1 MAAVQRT
8 PTPVDIRNRKAFIES
23 MEEELKRVQEHLDR
37 RQWRHRN
44 GSTSM
49 IDPNRRSLGQSMQ
62 TRQWNTLAR
71 SNPASRRRMDEQI
84 MVVEEKE
91 FERVSSAQDNVLRST
106 TPICS
111 SSCSSNS
118 PTPEPEVIRVKS
130 PFLPSTG
137 SLHHPQNP
145 FLPPVRDIFL
155 RSKSQRSPS
164 HRHQKSYPFAYSSSV
179 PALQPSTIPYD
190 EIPLLVKEM
199 PFDLMGSTLQQLPNS
214 SIHSDY
220 EDEENNDTVKEVIMP
235 SAFDDLY
242 MEGNGKDQQLV
253 DKQELEEEE
262 EQQEEEQGLKMGD
275 ELHLEVEQKSVLKR
289 KDSDELDE
297 GIGKSSLAIPE
308 GQKLVE
314 DRNTFFEF
322 GRSQRTQSLII
333 EKGQADQ
340 QLVQTLRE
348 QLRKKNEEVA
358 VQQERMHMELKL
370 REERIKKLS
379 RQNARLEREKWDL
392 LKKAREA
399 TERSM
404 NLKTKMDLQDVQLR
418 SSTTELDR
426 MNNELSSVKSANNSL
441 RLMIRDLKTKIH
453 TTNRAAQ
460 TEISSSDTK
469 TDVETQTENVYGGHY
484 SDFRVSQDWT
494 DRLSVTSSQFDSRD
508 VTPVPHL
515 ERHGRER
522 RSMKRLLNKFRRT
535 RSTVKHHSVT
545 TLAKTSTA
553 SLDNLQLSQSSL
565 TSPITLSRSSVSVT
579 SNRISVNNIQD
590 TVDPRQVLEE
600 FKTVPFAQ
608 WNTRA
613 LVAWMEVVVGMPQ
626 YIGTVRQ
633 HVTSGHAMLALNN
646 SDLEKRLGIP
656 NPFHRRRLRLTI
668 EEFRNHSPGFPHPQA
683 ADINH
688 NWVAYTWAIDCGLPH
703 LSAALYNC
711 MIDGKVLN
719 SLTRD
724 DLKKYFKVSKKVEQL
739 SFLSGVELLRMHDYQ
754 REAIIMHRQTTTN
767 ALYWTNRDVCE
778 WLKKIGL
785 QVYADNVI
793 ATGVH
798 GALLFLERGN
808 FTSEHLA
815 NIAQIPTKSPLRK
828 HLATQLAKLF
838 SNEEITS
845 IPDED
850 LEQSQQEPIP
860 PSTLSQPLAI
870 PPPPNNGSPHPV
882 RHMTLPHATSNPDVS
897 DNESQPIE
905 RNIRDRMSLRESMLR
920 SVIQQERSR
929 SRRPL
934 SKVTSTTTV

>member
-49 IDPNRRSLGQSMQ
+49 IDPNRRSLEHSVQ

-145 FLPPVRDIFL
+145 FLPPVRDMFL
-155 RSKSQRSPS
+155 RSKSQRSPI
-164 HRHQKSYPFAYSSSV
+164 HRHQRSYPFSYSSSV
-179 PALQPSTIPYD
+179 PALQPPIIPYD

-220 EDEENNDTVKEVIMP
+220 EDEENNDSAKEVIMP

-253 DKQELEEEE
+253 DKQELEEEG
-262 EQQEEEQGLKMGD
+262 EQQEEEQGLKM
-275 ELHLEVEQKSVLKR
+275 EVELNLEEEQVSPGLQKSVLKR

-314 DRNTFFEF
+314 DSNTFFEF
-322 GRSQRTQSLII
+322 GRNQRTQSLIV
-333 EKGQADQ
+333 EKAQADQ
-340 QLVQTLRE
+340 QLLQTMRE

-453 TTNRAAQ
+453 TTNRASQ
-460 TEISSSDTK
+460 TEISLSATK
-469 TDVETQTENVYGGHY
+469 TDAETQTENGYGGHY
-484 SDFRVSQDWT
+484 SEFRVSQDWT

-535 RSTVKHHSVT
+535 RSTGKHHSVT
-545 TLAKTSTA
+545 TIAKTSTA
-553 SLDNLQLSQSSL
+553 SLGKYGIITHSIIYYYSYDSSCQIL
-565 TSPITLSRSSVSVT
+565 LI
-579 SNRISVNNIQD
+579 N
-590 TVDPRQVLEE
+590 
-600 FKTVPFAQ
+600 
-608 WNTRA
+608 
-613 LVAWMEVVVGMPQ
+613 
-626 YIGTVRQ
+626 
-633 HVTSGHAMLALNN
+633 SGGQNFMFFMAVKLMLL
-646 SDLEKRLGIP
+646 
-656 NPFHRRRLRLTI
+656 
-668 EEFRNHSPGFPHPQA
+668 
-683 ADINH
+683 
-688 NWVAYTWAIDCGLPH
+688 
-703 LSAALYNC
+703 
-711 MIDGKVLN
+711 
-719 SLTRD
+719 
-724 DLKKYFKVSKKVEQL
+724 
-739 SFLSGVELLRMHDYQ
+739 
-754 REAIIMHRQTTTN
+754 
-767 ALYWTNRDVCE
+767 
-778 WLKKIGL
+778 
-785 QVYADNVI
+785 
-793 ATGVH
+793 
-798 GALLFLERGN
+798 
-808 FTSEHLA
+808 
-815 NIAQIPTKSPLRK
+815 
-828 HLATQLAKLF
+828 
-838 SNEEITS
+838 
-845 IPDED
+845 
-850 LEQSQQEPIP
+850 
-860 PSTLSQPLAI
+860 
-870 PPPPNNGSPHPV
+870 
-882 RHMTLPHATSNPDVS
+882 
-897 DNESQPIE
+897 
-905 RNIRDRMSLRESMLR
+905 
-920 SVIQQERSR
+920 
-929 SRRPL
+929 
-934 SKVTSTTTV
+934 

>member
-220 EDEENNDTVKEVIMP
+220 EDEENNDTAKEVIMP

-494 DRLSVTSSQFDSRD
+494 DQLSVTSSQFDSRD

-553 SLDNLQLSQSSL
+553 SLGKYSTITHSIILYYYSYDSSC
-565 TSPITLSRSSVSVT
+565 
-579 SNRISVNNIQD
+579 Q
-590 TVDPRQVLEE
+590 
-600 FKTVPFAQ
+600 
-608 WNTRA
+608 
-613 LVAWMEVVVGMPQ
+613 
-626 YIGTVRQ
+626 
-633 HVTSGHAMLALNN
+633 
-646 SDLEKRLGIP
+646 
-656 NPFHRRRLRLTI
+656 
-668 EEFRNHSPGFPHPQA
+668 
-683 ADINH
+683 IN
-688 NWVAYTWAIDCGLPH
+688 
-703 LSAALYNC
+703 
-711 MIDGKVLN
+711 
-719 SLTRD
+719 
-724 DLKKYFKVSKKVEQL
+724 
-739 SFLSGVELLRMHDYQ
+739 
-754 REAIIMHRQTTTN
+754 
-767 ALYWTNRDVCE
+767 
-778 WLKKIGL
+778 
-785 QVYADNVI
+785 
-793 ATGVH
+793 
-798 GALLFLERGN
+798 
-808 FTSEHLA
+808 
-815 NIAQIPTKSPLRK
+815 
-828 HLATQLAKLF
+828 
-838 SNEEITS
+838 
-845 IPDED
+845 
-850 LEQSQQEPIP
+850 
-860 PSTLSQPLAI
+860 
-870 PPPPNNGSPHPV
+870 
-882 RHMTLPHATSNPDVS
+882 
-897 DNESQPIE
+897 
-905 RNIRDRMSLRESMLR
+905 
-920 SVIQQERSR
+920 
-929 SRRPL
+929 
-934 SKVTSTTTV
+934 